1 MQKHLKENGNI
12 IYGDLTKQVNFKCDF
27 KSKNN
32 INNNTNN
39 ISGGGGQIL
48 SKPQYLSTLQ
58 SILYKPIAYFKFAKE
73 VRELNKELALKRK
86 G

>member
-1 MQKHLKENGNI
+1 IFKKNKTNKRI
-12 IYGDLTKQVNFKCDF
+12 IWG
-27 KSKNN
+27 
-32 INNNTNN
+32 
-39 ISGGGGQIL
+39 GGGGQIL

-73 VRELNKELALKRK
+73 VRELNRKLALKRK

>member
-1 MQKHLKENGNI
+1 MEGTNKKQKKKFWG
-12 IYGDLTKQVNFKCDF
+12 
-27 KSKNN
+27 
-32 INNNTNN
+32 
-39 ISGGGGQIL
+39 GGGGQIL

-73 VRELNKELALKRK
+73 VRELKKELALKRK